1 MEDRTRFE
9 VLLESIQRD
18 VKVIAEAHGALAERL
33 DRFETRL
40 DRLEGRFEQVAIQ
53 VAVLDAKVNAL
64 ETRVNALETRVNALE
79 TRVNALET
87 RVNAL
92 ETKLDALSADTQHRL
107 QRIETHLGLDGSP
120 RSRKR
125 RQRGAQKRRKASRP
139 SLPAS
144 VRRRRT

>member
-9 VLLESIQRD
+9 VLLESIQPD

-40 DRLEGRFEQVAIQ
+40 DRLEGRFDQVAIQ

-64 ETRVNALETRVNALE
+64 ETW
-79 TRVNALET
+79 
-87 RVNAL
+87 VNAL

-125 RQRGAQKRRKASRP
+125 RQRGTPKRRKAS
-139 SLPAS
+139 
-144 VRRRRT
+144 